1 MSSRRNRDRSKS
13 ALPKLEDLPRLPYEE
28 VASATFGASGS
39 EPVNEWFGDIE
50 ATNPAA
56 AEVAVGGDGSIRAYE
71 YRLTGLGID
80 PSSVPKNK
88 RNWELLGQLLF
99 RLDHSIQWLIG
110 DWLLQGETNQWGQHE
125 EIARAL
131 NYEVKTLYDYR
142 YVARNVHF
150 SVRNE
155 KLSFGHHKLVAHLET
170 AEQGRWLRK
179 AADGDIDGE
188 TGLSRSWSINRLRRE
203 LSDFPALQE
212 NQDTPFERNLRR
224 IDREMTRKKW
234 NKLTVAERR
243 KRYEH
248 LRDILARMQRWGFD

>member
-1 MSSRRNRDRSKS
+1 MSSRRNRDRSMS
-13 ALPKLEDLPRLPYEE
+13 ALPKLEDLPRVPYEE
-28 VASATFGASGS
+28 VADATFGGTSS
-39 EPVNEWFGDIE
+39 EPVNQWFGDIE
-50 ATNPAA
+50 ATTLAA
-56 AEVAVGGDGSIRAYE
+56 AEVAVSGDGSIRAYE

-80 PSSVPKNK
+80 PDSLPKNK

-110 DWLLQGETNQWGQHE
+110 DWLLQGETNRWGQHE
-125 EIARAL
+125 AIAQAL

-150 SVRNE
+150 SVRTD
-155 KLSFGHHKLVAHLET
+155 KLSFGHHKLVAHLDT
-170 AEQGRWLRK
+170 AEQDRWLRK
-179 AADGDIDGE
+179 AAAGDLDGDA
-188 TGLSRSWSINRLRRE
+188 GLSRPWSISRLRRE
-203 LSDFPALQE
+203 LSDFPALEAKQE
-212 NQDTPFERNLRR
+212 SPFERNLRR

>member
-28 VASATFGASGS
+28 VASATFGAPGG
-39 EPVNEWFGDIE
+39 EPVNQRFGDIE
-50 ATNPAA
+50 ATNL
-56 AEVAVGGDGSIRAYE
+56 AEVEIALSGDGAIRAYE

-80 PSSVPKNK
+80 PAGLSRNK

-110 DWLLQGETNQWGQHE
+110 DWLLQGETNRWGKHE

-142 YVARNVHF
+142 YVARHVHF
-150 SVRNE
+150 SVRTD
-155 KLSFGHHKLVAHLET
+155 KLSFGHHKLLAHLEA
-170 AEQGRWLRK
+170 AEQARWLRK
-179 AADGDIDGE
+179 AADGDIDRE
-188 TGLSRSWSINRLRRE
+188 TGVSRPWSISRLRRE

-212 NQDTPFERNLRR
+212 NQESPFERNLRR
-224 IDREMTRKKW
+224 IDRELTRKKW

-243 KRYEH
+243 KRYQH